1 MKKSLFALSFVSC
14 VTIMSMSGAMAQT
27 PTQASSKPMGY
38 VTYTAKGNSD
48 TRIGA
53 PVHRK
58 AAFVGKV
65 GSVSNNVI
73 TVDGTDPGWAAD
85 SFTDP
90 TMATPPASELYFV
103 LIGTGGT
110 GNMEGRHFEIT
121 SNGSNTLTIDLA
133 GETSFG
139 TDVTSGTTLKVIP
152 YWTLDTLFP
161 GGEGVHPSSNFGTLN
176 TEILIPSTMS
186 AGINLSNSD
195 TFFYYDGSLAPAPN
209 PLWARF
215 GSGPVNYGTQP
226 LAPDV
231 QVIVRHNVG
240 GDTEIVPIGDV
251 YTTAYRSLVN
261 IISNG
266 VDQDNAVFLTVP
278 VDVSLNDSNLFQ
290 SGAFAGNTTFNA
302 GLSDSLLVFD
312 NTVASQNK
320 SNAKTYFYYSGALGS
335 GPGWRL
341 AGGGDPIKNDDI
353 VFSLDSQVIIRKK
366 GGTPGSQIWNMTPS
380 YLPLP

>member
-1 MKKSLFALSFVSC
+1 MKQSFLFLAAASC
-14 VTIMSMSGAMAQT
+14 TTLASMLAASAQT

-65 GSVSNNVI
+65 GSVTGNVI
-73 TVDGTDPGWAAD
+73 TVDGVDPGWAAD

-90 TMATPPASELYFV
+90 TLATPPASELYFV
-103 LIGTGGT
+103 LIGSGGT
-110 GNMEGRHFEIT
+110 GNMDGRHFEIIA
-121 SNGSNTLTIDLA
+121 NGSNTLTLDLV
-133 GETSFG
+133 GETTFD
-139 TDVTSGTTLKVIP
+139 TDVTAGTAIKVIP

-161 GGEGVHPSSNFGTLN
+161 GGKGVHASQNFGTPK
-176 TEILIPSTMS
+176 TEILIPSTMT
-186 AGINLSNSD
+186 AGINLSNTD
-195 TFFYYDGSLAPAPN
+195 TFFYYDGSIASFPN
-209 PLWARF
+209 PQWARF
-215 GSGPVNYGTQP
+215 GSGAANYGTQP

-231 QVIVRHNVG
+231 QVIVRHNIG

-251 YTTAYRSLVN
+251 YTTPYRSLVN
-261 IISNG
+261 VISTG
-266 VDQDNAVFLTVP
+266 VDQDNAVFLNVP
-278 VDVSLNDSNLFQ
+278 VDVSLIDSNLFQ

-302 GLSDSLLVFD
+302 GLSDALLVYD
-312 NTVASQNK
+312 NTVVSQNK

-341 AGGGDPIKNDDI
+341 AGGGDPIRNADI

-366 GGTPGSQIWNMTPS
+366 GGSAGSQVWNMTPS